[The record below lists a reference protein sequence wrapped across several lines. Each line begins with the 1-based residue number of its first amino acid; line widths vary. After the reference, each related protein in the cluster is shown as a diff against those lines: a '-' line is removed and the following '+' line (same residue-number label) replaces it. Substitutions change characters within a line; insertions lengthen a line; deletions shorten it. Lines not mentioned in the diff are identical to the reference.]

1 MTSNLPVRDRTLKS
15 LAERINATTV
25 IESVTMHVN
34 AGQDAKTRDL
44 DQGPLA
50 EETTDTDLTRETEA
64 VVTPET
70 IGTVDLLTDTEE
82 EAL

>member
-1 MTSNLPVRDRTLKS
+1 
-15 LAERINATTV
+15 
-25 IESVTMHVN
+25 MHVN

-50 EETTDTDLTRETEA
+50 EETTETDLTRETEA

>member
-25 IESVTMHVN
+25 IELVTMHVN

-50 EETTDTDLTRETEA
+50 EETTETDLTRETEA
-64 VVTPET
+64 VVTPKT

>member
-25 IESVTMHVN
+25 IELVTMHVN

-50 EETTDTDLTRETEA
+50 EETTETDLTRETEA
-64 VVTPET
+64 VETTET